1 MIVPLSTLAL
11 AASILSTSGF
21 VNALSP
27 SDIPSDTP
35 ISSLL
40 SSAQTHMAKGETS
53 EALLY
58 YDAAIARDPSDY
70 LTFFKRATTYLSLGR
85 TSQATS
91 DFNKVLQL
99 RPGFEGAHLQ
109 LGKLKA
115 KAADWDGAKEQLLL
129 AKQTASDPEFETLVQ
144 AQGAAKLAED
154 AAAAGNW
161 EECVTHAGEAI
172 FVANRAA
179 HLRELRARCRFERGE
194 VEEGMSDMQHL
205 LQIRPGD
212 TTPHL
217 KISATTFYGL
227 GDINQGLAQIRKC
240 LHSDPDSKSCK
251 KLMKQE
257 KSVDKTWGRVTKALE
272 KNQPMSA
279 VKLLVPSGEDKG
291 LIDEVKEQIDELK
304 KDGIVPGNAPNSLLL
319 QLVEAAC
326 QAYYEAESKKASIYC
341 AEALQLDENSFYGLL
356 HMAKTQ
362 SSAEEF
368 EASIATLKKAS
379 EARPDR
385 NNIINPLMQKAQVEL
400 KRSKTKDY
408 YKVLGVAH
416 DADER
421 QIKSAYRK
429 ACKAHHPD
437 KAHQQGLTKEEAE
450 KKMAGVNEAYE
461 VLSNPEL
468 RARFDRG
475 DDPNSHDQQNPFQGS
490 PFGGGGH
497 PFMFQQGGGQQFQF
511 KFGSGGGGGGGGF
524 RGGFPHGFP
533 F

>member
-1 MIVPLSTLAL
+1 MIVPLSTLAF
-11 AASILSTSGF
+11 AASILSTSGL

-40 SSAQTHMAKGETS
+40 SSAQTHMAKGETT
-53 EALLY
+53 EALMY

-70 LTFFKRATTYLSLGR
+70 LTLFKRATTYLSLGR

-91 DFNKVLQL
+91 DFNTVLQL

-115 KAADWDGAKEQLLL
+115 KTADWDGAVEEYRL
-129 AKQTASDPEFETLVQ
+129 AKQSASDSEFEHLLE
-144 AQGAAKLAED
+144 AQNAAKLAE
-154 AAAAGNW
+154 AAAASGNW
-161 EECVTHAGEAI
+161 EDCVTHAGEAI
-172 FVANRAA
+172 FVANRASQ
-179 HLRELRARCRFERGE
+179 LRELRSRCRFERGE
-194 VEEGMSDMQHL
+194 VEEGMSDLQHL

-217 KISATTFYGL
+217 KVSATTFYGL
-227 GDINQGLAQIRKC
+227 GDTNQGLAHIRKC

-257 KSVDKTWGRVTKALE
+257 KNVEKTWARVTKALE
-272 KNQPMSA
+272 KKQPISA

-291 LIDEVKEQIDELK
+291 LIDEVKEQINELK
-304 KDGIVPGNAPNSLLL
+304 KDGIIPEKAPNALLL
-319 QLVEAAC
+319 LLVEAAC
-326 QAYYEAESKKASIYC
+326 QAYYETDSKKMSTYC
-341 AEALQLDENSFYGLL
+341 PEALELDENSFYGLL
-356 HMAKTQ
+356 HKAKILHD
-362 SSAEEF
+362 AEEF
-368 EASIATLKKAS
+368 DASIATLKKAS
-379 EARPDR
+379 EIRPDK
-385 NNIINPLMQKAQVEL
+385 NSIINPLMQKAQVAL

-416 DADER
+416 DADAR

-429 ACKAHHPD
+429 MSKAHHPD
-437 KAHQQGLTKEEAE
+437 KAHKQGLSKEEAE
-450 KKMAGVNEAYE
+450 KKMASINEAYE

-468 RARFDRG
+468 RERFDHG
-475 DDPNSHDQQNPFQGS
+475 DDPNSHEQQNPFQGS
-490 PFGGGGH
+490 PFGGGH
-497 PFMFQQGGGQQFQF
+497 PFMFQQGNQQFHF
-511 KFGSGGGGGGGGF
+511 KFGGGGGGGGGF
-524 RGGFPHGFP
+524 PHGFP